1 MSILY
6 VLIDGYWKRAF
17 NMGQNKFSFLD
28 GSEWLD
34 LDDYA
39 HYYDESK
46 RNFID

>member
-6 VLIDGYWKRAF
+6 VLINGNWQLAF
-17 NMGQNKFSFLD
+17 NMGKNKFSLLD

-39 HYYDESK
+39 HYYDESTRK
-46 RNFID
+46 FI

>member
-6 VLIDGYWKRAF
+6 VLINGHCQRAF

-28 GSEWLD
+28 GSELLE

-39 HYYDESK
+39 HYYDESTRK
-46 RNFID
+46 FI